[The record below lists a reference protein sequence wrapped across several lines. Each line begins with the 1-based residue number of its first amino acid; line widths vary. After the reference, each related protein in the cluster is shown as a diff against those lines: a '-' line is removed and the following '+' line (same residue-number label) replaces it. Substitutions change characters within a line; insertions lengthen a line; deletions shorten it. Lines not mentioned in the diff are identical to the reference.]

1 MKKKVNALVPAAAV
15 LVILCAA
22 YGLITWHQHRK
33 ADELAGQAEDSQ
45 IYVTDIQ
52 GLTSISWEKDGQ
64 GLAFKKEGDTWY
76 YQSDKDCPIRQYT
89 VTTLADTLSRLT
101 AERELETPDSLDSYG
116 LNPDAVKF
124 VMTSEDGTS
133 RTLMIG
139 NQVAGTGDTAAG
151 YASTAAE
158 YYACLEGSGQVY
170 TIGSYLAETSGKGL
184 YDFVET
190 ESLPYVTGSDIK
202 EITVTRNGTTSRFS
216 KKTVDADNNIAWYKG
231 SADNEA
237 DRLPDNAAL
246 NNLAEAIS
254 GLSIQSCT
262 TYKATDEEL
271 GSYGLSTPAMTL
283 SWTYEKGGDTG
294 TVALSIG
301 SPDDEGTGYYTR
313 LDDSRAIN
321 LISKDAAEKCLIA
334 VYPE

>member
-116 LNPDAVKF
+116 LNPDA
-124 VMTSEDGTS
+124 G
-133 RTLMIG
+133 RPG
-139 NQVAGTGDTAAG
+139 C
-151 YASTAAE
+151 AS
-158 YYACLEGSGQVY
+158 
-170 TIGSYLAETSGKGL
+170 
-184 YDFVET
+184 
-190 ESLPYVTGSDIK
+190 
-202 EITVTRNGTTSRFS
+202 
-216 KKTVDADNNIAWYKG
+216 
-231 SADNEA
+231 SA
-237 DRLPDNAAL
+237 
-246 NNLAEAIS
+246 
-254 GLSIQSCT
+254 
-262 TYKATDEEL
+262 
-271 GSYGLSTPAMTL
+271 
-283 SWTYEKGGDTG
+283 
-294 TVALSIG
+294 
-301 SPDDEGTGYYTR
+301 
-313 LDDSRAIN
+313 
-321 LISKDAAEKCLIA
+321 
-334 VYPE
+334 